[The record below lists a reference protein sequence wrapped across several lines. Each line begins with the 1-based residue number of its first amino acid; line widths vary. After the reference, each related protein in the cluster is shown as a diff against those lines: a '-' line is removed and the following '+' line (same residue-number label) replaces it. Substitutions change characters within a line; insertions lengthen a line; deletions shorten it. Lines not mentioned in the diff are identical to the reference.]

1 MTDLD
6 EFIEQT
12 AALIGQTQADIAQ
25 GRHRLAQDALRLQSL
40 GIDTQSLKD
49 QVADR
54 ISDADRLRF
63 EWVQAADFALDA
75 PPARPLRRKLPRP
88 LV

>member
-12 AALIGQTQADIAQ
+12 AALIEQTQACIEQ

-49 QVADR
+49 QIADH
-54 ISDADRLRF
+54 ISDADRRRF
-63 EWVQAADFALDA
+63 EWLQAADLALDA
-75 PPARPLRRKLPRP
+75 PTAGALRRKLPRP